1 MFWFVLLAAVCLVGP
16 YLLGVPPRTRRH
28 WMLLTAT
35 IAFLAWLL
43 GGFASVR
50 AREAELKFGPYDSV
64 TPAIKQEPCS
74 LFS

>member
-1 MFWFVLLAAVCLVGP
+1 MIRTPMFWFVLLATLCVVAP
-16 YLLGVPPRTRRH
+16 YLLGVPPRRRRD

-50 AREAELKFGPYDSV
+50 TETLVLQR
-64 TPAIKQEPCS
+64 
-74 LFS
+74 